1 MATKLKKKVTNVVD
15 PILASLVPP
24 AKARL
29 RHHRRR
35 EVGGLGQTLAKIRVQ
50 AGMTQEQLAM
60 DAGVSLKSLRKI
72 EQGGSGV
79 TLTTLQKLVSFLGYE
94 LQIISQA
101 DAVRGTP

>member
-1 MATKLKKKVTNVVD
+1 MRLKQ
-15 PILASLVPP
+15 
-24 AKARL
+24 L
-29 RHHRRR
+29 RAER
-35 EVGGLGQTLAKIRVQ
+35 
-50 AGMTQEQLAM
+50 GMTQEQLAM